1 MQTFAVVL
9 APGSINHVANIVKGY
24 AIAVGVVFAIWI
36 VWQWWRSR
44 TREMAADRAA
54 RAKSVWAR
62 HLALALQHPELAEPM
77 LGSLSSAA
85 EVARYRTF
93 VASLLATADEI
104 LALEATDGW
113 RATLSRHLSA
123 HRSYLT
129 SDEFRNGPSGDC
141 SAEVRALIG
150 KLASAPTG

>member
-36 VWQWWRSR
+36 VWQWWKARN
-44 TREMAADRAA
+44 RELAADRAA
-54 RAKSVWAR
+54 RAKGVWAR
-62 HLALALQHPELAEPM
+62 HLALALQNPELAEPM

-93 VASLLATADEI
+93 VASLLAAADEI
-104 LALEATDGW
+104 LSLESTDAW
-113 RATLSRHLSA
+113 RATLARHLAA
-123 HRSYLT
+123 HRSYLAST
-129 SDEFRNGPSGDC
+129 DFRDAGLADC
-141 SAEVRALIG
+141 SETVRGLIG
-150 KLASAPTG
+150 RVVRS